1 MKKTTTYLTLFAF
14 LFLFNFSSK
23 AQNLN
28 SDVKAKI
35 VLEDVEGNIKI
46 TGTAENLTNVLQS
59 LTYKLSVI
67 KKNLKS
73 ENRSS
78 NAQEGVFTLDASE
91 NKNLSTTQINKSS
104 EDEIIVLLLFYDENN
119 QIVSQD
125 RVVISDQKKKDK
137 VIILDDGIELAGIV
151 TDETKTKIGKD
162 FYDIFYYLYRDYNL
176 NAKQIV
182 KVNEE
187 LSFGRNTK
195 IVIMIENDVVYEFLA
210 RPDEEFLE
218 AMAKNALY
226 ETYQFLKKI
235 ENEKKYITQY

>member
-28 SDVKAKI
+28 TDVKAKI
-35 VLEDVEGNIKI
+35 VLEDVEENIKI

-78 NAQEGVFTLDASE
+78 NAQEGVFTLDVSE